1 MRTLFFVMATESMEH
16 QIAIGQVINDMDI
29 SIGDTI
35 KYKALEGS
43 IVVAPCVVCI
53 KVGSLIR
60 AS

>member
-1 MRTLFFVMATESMEH
+1 MRALFFVIVMESMEH
-16 QIAIGQVINDMDI
+16 QIAVGQVINDMDV

-43 IVVAPCVVCI
+43 IIVAPCVVRI